1 MIGGEVKKYKDIHK
15 INLEQVSVQ
24 YKKDWIRNVQYFIAN
39 QDEFKEGD
47 IRKFL
52 LGNKKQK
59 AMYRKEKLNIDM

>member
-52 LGNKKQK
+52 LEN
-59 AMYRKEKLNIDM
+59 RK